1 MPAPTSTVGTL
12 YEKFIL
18 TVVRIPHL
26 SLHVQILLEQ
36 FFSIQQRS
44 LFIYHMNIPSIIC
57 QKYVNICKQRHKY
70 IETKAS
76 DSHRKH
82 SRQAYSKE
90 DLTLRT
96 GVKRT
101 YLFIIII
108 LFCSVF
114 DHFTFVD

>member
-1 MPAPTSTVGTL
+1 M
-12 YEKFIL
+12 
-18 TVVRIPHL
+18 
-26 SLHVQILLEQ
+26 
-36 FFSIQQRS
+36 
-44 LFIYHMNIPSIIC
+44 
-57 QKYVNICKQRHKY
+57 
-70 IETKAS
+70 ETKAS
-76 DSHRKH
+76 DSHGKH

-101 YLFIIII
+101 YLFIIIV